1 MKNSQKTPKKGNILE
16 TTLSNVFSLLDDSPG
31 QPLKPSDKTASRLE
45 QNILFTIK
53 RHQAS
58 IDWLIDT
65 HSHGK
70 VRPRTRKVL
79 WWAIA
84 ELVYLDGAAAH
95 AVVDSATHFVKTRHA
110 PQEASFVN
118 ALLRR
123 ISDAVVTTQDLL
135 ADAPE
140 HVRLEMPSCLWK
152 RWQDS
157 MGANR
162 AREIAQTI
170 LTPAPLVFRQST
182 WPAVD
187 SATPEELE
195 PIDSPEWLP
204 NARLYRPRL
213 PHLDIGKF
221 MAEHPQMYIQD
232 PATLLAP
239 SLLAPV
245 PGETIADLCAAP
257 GGKSRLIAELL
268 HDTGRLFC
276 RDRAEDKIPRLKAN
290 LKAFSCADIRQGDA
304 AQPDLPP
311 HCLDAVLLDVP
322 CTNTGVL
329 RRKPDAKWSFDNK
342 KLAELI
348 SAQQTILEAALSLL
362 KTGGRLVYSTCSL
375 EPEEN
380 TRQIRGFLDRHPE
393 AHLVKEQLL
402 YPTDTHDGAYAA
414 LVSLKRQ

>member
-1 MKNSQKTPKKGNILE
+1 MKNSQKPPKKGNVLE
-16 TTLSNVFSLLDDSPG
+16 TALANVFSLLDDSHG
-31 QPLKPSDKTASRLE
+31 QPLKPSDKTSSRLE

-65 HSHGK
+65 LSRGK

-95 AVVDSATHFVKTRHA
+95 AVVDTATHFVKTRHA
-110 PQEASFVN
+110 QQEASFVN

-140 HVRLEMPSCLWK
+140 HVRLEMPEGLWK
-152 RWQDS
+152 RWVSS
-157 MGANR
+157 MSLER

-170 LTPAPLVFRQST
+170 LTPAPLVFRQSA
-182 WPAVD
+182 WPAVNCT
-187 SATPEELE
+187 APEELKPIE
-195 PIDSPEWLP
+195 PPDWLP
-204 NARLYRPRL
+204 SARLFRPKL

-239 SLLAPV
+239 ALLAPV
-245 PGETIADLCAAP
+245 PGETVADLCAAP
-257 GGKSRLIAELL
+257 GGKARMLAELL
-268 HDTGRLFC
+268 HDKGTLLC

-290 LKAFSCADIRQGDA
+290 LKAFKCADISQGDA
-304 AQPDLPP
+304 AQPDIPV
-311 HCLDAVLLDVP
+311 HSLDAVLLDVP

-329 RRKPDAKWSFDNK
+329 RRKPDAKWSFDST
-342 KLAELI
+342 KLSELTT
-348 SAQQTILEAALSLL
+348 AQRTILEAALPLV
-362 KTGGRLVYSTCSL
+362 KKGGRIVYSTCSL

-380 TRQIRGFLDRHPE
+380 TLQIHAFLEHHPE
-393 AHLVKEQLL
+393 AHLAKEHLL
-402 YPTDTHDGAYAA
+402 FPTDTHDGAYAA
-414 LVSLKRQ
+414 LLAIQ

>member
-16 TTLSNVFSLLDDSPG
+16 TTLSNVFSLLDDLHG
-31 QPLKPSDKTASRLE
+31 QPLKPSDKTTSRLE

-65 HSHGK
+65 HSRGK

-95 AVVDSATHFVKTRHA
+95 AIVDSATHFVKTRHA

-135 ADAPE
+135 AAVPE
-140 HVRLEMPSCLWK
+140 HVRLEMPSGLWK
-152 RWQDS
+152 RWQES
-157 MGANR
+157 MGADR
-162 AREIAQTI
+162 AREIAQTM
-170 LTPAPLVFRQST
+170 LSPSPLVFRQSA

-187 SATPEELE
+187 NAAPEELE

-204 NARLYRPRL
+204 NARLYRPRF

-239 SLLAPV
+239 SMLAPV
-245 PGETIADLCAAP
+245 PGETVADLCAAP

-268 HDTGRLFC
+268 HNTGRLFC

-290 LKAFSCADIRQGDA
+290 LKAFTCVDIRQGDA
-304 AQPDLPP
+304 AQPDIPP
-311 HCLDAVLLDVP
+311 HSLDAVLLDVP

-329 RRKPDAKWSFDNK
+329 RRKPDAKWSFDDQ
-342 KLAELI
+342 KLAELT
-348 SAQQTILEAALSLL
+348 SAQRTILEAALPLL
-362 KTGGRLVYSTCSL
+362 KPGGRLVYSTCSL

-380 TRQIRGFLDRHPE
+380 TLQIRSFLDRHSE
-393 AHLVKEQLL
+393 ARLAKEQLL

-414 LVSLKRQ
+414 LITL